1 MSMEVQTG
9 GSECYPTPRGSEVDT
24 LEVQTDESECYPTPR
39 GSEVDALEYHNN
51 VALWLYVGNC
61 TGKVGRWRSHYW
73 RQQLDTIP
81 GAGEYYRALVQD
93 HPLRDVVLMRYGA
106 FLAGQAAREHT
117 EEQQKNEGAYHQKK
131 QKSKRHGS

>member
-1 MSMEVQTG
+1 MSGM
-9 GSECYPTPRGSEVDT
+9 YPDTPEGSEVD
-24 LEVQTDESECYPTPR
+24 V
-39 GSEVDALEYHNN
+39 LEYANETAERLFYLAFTGQIADRPY
-51 VALWLYVGNC
+51 VRWARWLD
-61 TGKVGRWRSHYW
+61 S
-73 RQQLDTIP
+73 IP

-93 HPLRDVVLMRYGA
+93 HPLHEVALMRYGA

>member
-24 LEVQTDESECYPTPR
+24 LEYYND
-39 GSEVDALEYHNN
+39 
-51 VALWLYVGNC
+51 VALWLYIGKC
-61 TGKVGRWRSHYW
+61 TGRIGRWRGYCW
-73 RQQLDTIP
+73 QLRLENIP

-106 FLAGQAAREHT
+106 FLAGQAAREHA